1 MHDGLAKIPARRSTL
16 RTLADLTKFRL
27 NALVVL
33 TTAAGFVVAGAMPGA
48 TRSWA
53 VLGWCVLGTASAAA
67 SAAIL
72 NQVLEAGPD
81 ARMQRTAARPLPTG
95 RVRRVSA
102 WVMALVLGYAGFAV
116 LASFVNLLAAG
127 LAVGNI
133 VLYAAVY
140 TPLKRHTTL
149 NTIVGAVTGALP
161 PMIGW
166 AAATGELTAGAWV
179 IGSVL
184 FLWQMPHFLALAW
197 MLRDDYERGGFAMLP
212 SRDPDGALTAAAS
225 LATSLLLVPIA
236 LLGVHVGAAGFGFA
250 LVALLAGSAL
260 ALLSLRFLQ
269 ERSHARART
278 LFLASL
284 AYLPIVLGAMCIDR
298 GAVSVEAS
306 LRGGAAN
313 VPLTPPPEAPKGAP
327 LDA

>member
-1 MHDGLAKIPARRSTL
+1 
-16 RTLADLTKFRL
+16 
-27 NALVVL
+27 
-33 TTAAGFVVAGAMPGA
+33 
-48 TRSWA
+48 
-53 VLGWCVLGTASAAA
+53 VLGWCVLGTSCAAA

-72 NQVLEAGPD
+72 NQVLETGPD
-81 ARMQRTAARPLPTG
+81 ARMQRTAGRPLPTG
-95 RVRRVSA
+95 RVRRISA
-102 WVMALVLGYAGFAV
+102 WVMALVLGYAGFAI

-133 VLYAAVY
+133 VLYAAIY

-179 IGSVL
+179 LGGVL

-236 LLGVHVGAAGFGFA
+236 LLGVHVGAAGFLFA
-250 LVALLAGSAL
+250 LVAVVAGSAL
-260 ALLSLRFLQ
+260 SLLALRFLQ
-269 ERSHARART
+269 ERSHARARA

-284 AYLPIVLGAMCIDR
+284 AYLPIVLGAMCLDR

-313 VPLTPPPEAPKGAP
+313 VPLEPVKEPP